1 MQKQQKKKKNAER
14 KKKKKEKKKKWRCSS
29 SKTRPW
35 RPRLQRD
42 LDRRA
47 TQVAERPRLLRDHG
61 QHATPVSVFGFF
73 FSFFFFLL
81 WWTYIFCCCGFL
93 LLLSL
98 RFCLFFILVAN
109 QVLET
114 WFSCRCHVEKV
125 SHQTWTIYKN
135 WVSKTWFIN
144 TKSSFLDS
152 KC

>member
-29 SKTRPW
+29 SKTRPS
-35 RPRLQRD
+35 RD
-42 LDRRA
+42 LGCRVTPA
-47 TQVAERPRLLRDHG
+47 GTRPLFL
-61 QHATPVSVFGFF
+61 FLGF
-73 FSFFFFLL
+73 FFFFLL
-81 WWTYIFCCCGFL
+81 WWTHIFCCYGFL

-98 RFCLFFILVAN
+98 RFCLFFILVVN

-114 WFSCRCHVEKV
+114 WFPCRCHVEKV
-125 SHQTWTIYKN
+125 SHQTWTIHKN
-135 WVSKTWFIN
+135 RVPNTRFIY